1 MTPGGVEAEARAHLA
16 WLRAQGTGLDD
27 AALRVA
33 VVWAFARA
41 VARARGLGPKLA
53 RLWRVRAVAL
63 GLSPTVWDGADAPTC
78 SAHDPVQLGTAYEV
92 LRAEGR
98 RAAGRYYTPAALA
111 AAVVARACAAVS
123 SRDASQWTVCDPACG
138 GGAFLLAALDV
149 LGEGG
154 ARRCWGAD
162 IDAGAAETARLS
174 VWLAAGASAGLWP
187 ALGRQIVAGDALA
200 EGTLR
205 DGRFDLVVGNPPWL
219 AYAGRAAAPLT
230 GEAREAM
237 RRRYRAMAGFPTL
250 HGAFLQRAMEL
261 AAEGGAMGM
270 LVPTPVADL
279 AGYGPTRAAVR
290 CHGRVCKPLD
300 DLSESFPGVGVSC
313 MVAVAVK
320 EARAARDDASPWVL
334 RGREVSAG
342 PGLPSWWRTR
352 REGPPWPA
360 ETFRDLGFQSGG
372 RVVAEALHRAEAPAH
387 PRWIALREG
396 RDVTP
401 FVARAPRL
409 WLDPDAPAVAAAG
422 CRVRGPEVFAR
433 VDLVLRQTAR
443 WPIAARVHDGVGFRN
458 SLLAGFASPAW
469 PALLLVALLNS
480 VVVRAQHRALHRDGR
495 QRTFPQ
501 VKVAHLRALA
511 TPGCLGEDT
520 AAAMMALAARLETAG
535 EAGDAEAAWA
545 LDRLSLAAYGLP
557 DTDAAV
563 EALRAYVAG

>member
-1 MTPGGVEAEARAHLA
+1 M
-16 WLRAQGTGLDD
+16 
-27 AALRVA
+27 A

-41 VARARGLGPKLA
+41 VAMPRGLGPKLA

-63 GLSPTVWDGADAPTC
+63 GLSPTVWDAADAPTC
-78 SAHDPVQLGTAYEV
+78 SAHDPVQLGTAYEA

-111 AAVVARACAAVS
+111 AEVVARACAAVS
-123 SRDASQWTVCDPACG
+123 SRDASRWTVCDPACG
-138 GGAFLLAALDV
+138 GGVSARGARCAR
-149 LGEGG
+149 GG
-154 ARRCWGAD
+154 RARRCWGAD

-174 VWLAAGASAGLWP
+174 VWLAAGGAAGLWP

-200 EGTLR
+200 VGTLR

-219 AYAGRAAAPLT
+219 AYAGCAAAPLT
-230 GEAREAM
+230 REAREAM

-352 REGPPWPA
+352 REGPRGPRRPSATWGFRAGGVWWRRRCIVRRRRRIPA
-360 ETFRDLGFQSGG
+360 GSRC
-372 RVVAEALHRAEAPAH
+372 
-387 PRWIALREG
+387 
-396 RDVTP
+396 
-401 FVARAPRL
+401 ARA
-409 WLDPDAPAVAAAG
+409 G
-422 CRVRGPEVFAR
+422 
-433 VDLVLRQTAR
+433 T
-443 WPIAARVHDGVGFRN
+443 
-458 SLLAGFASPAW
+458 
-469 PALLLVALLNS
+469 
-480 VVVRAQHRALHRDGR
+480 
-495 QRTFPQ
+495 
-501 VKVAHLRALA
+501 
-511 TPGCLGEDT
+511 
-520 AAAMMALAARLETAG
+520 
-535 EAGDAEAAWA
+535 
-545 LDRLSLAAYGLP
+545 
-557 DTDAAV
+557 
-563 EALRAYVAG
+563 

>member
-78 SAHDPVQLGTAYEV
+78 SAHDPVQLGTAYEA

-123 SRDASQWTVCDPACG
+123 SRDASQWAVCDPACG

-174 VWLAAGASAGLWP
+174 VWLAAGGAAGLWP

-230 GEAREAM
+230 REAREAM

-300 DLSESFPGVGVSC
+300 DLSESFPGVGVSVHGGC
-313 MVAVAVK
+313 GGEGRAGGARRREPVGIAWAGGVGGAGAAVVVAHAARGPPVAGGDLPRPGVS
-320 EARAARDDASPWVL
+320 ERGACGGGGAASCGGAGASRAGSRCARA
-334 RGREVSAG
+334 G
-342 PGLPSWWRTR
+342 T
-352 REGPPWPA
+352 
-360 ETFRDLGFQSGG
+360 
-372 RVVAEALHRAEAPAH
+372 
-387 PRWIALREG
+387 
-396 RDVTP
+396 
-401 FVARAPRL
+401 
-409 WLDPDAPAVAAAG
+409 
-422 CRVRGPEVFAR
+422 
-433 VDLVLRQTAR
+433 
-443 WPIAARVHDGVGFRN
+443 
-458 SLLAGFASPAW
+458 
-469 PALLLVALLNS
+469 
-480 VVVRAQHRALHRDGR
+480 
-495 QRTFPQ
+495 
-501 VKVAHLRALA
+501 
-511 TPGCLGEDT
+511 
-520 AAAMMALAARLETAG
+520 
-535 EAGDAEAAWA
+535 
-545 LDRLSLAAYGLP
+545 
-557 DTDAAV
+557 
-563 EALRAYVAG
+563 